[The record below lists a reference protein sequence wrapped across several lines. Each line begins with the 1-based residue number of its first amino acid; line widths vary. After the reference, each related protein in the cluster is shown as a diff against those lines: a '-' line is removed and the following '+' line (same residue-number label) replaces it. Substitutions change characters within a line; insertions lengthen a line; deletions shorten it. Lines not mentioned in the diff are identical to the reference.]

1 MKPSEEAKAKL
12 IREKVLSRL
21 RSGLPTHLCSPSFK
35 GQGAFSTP

>member
-12 IREKVLSRL
+12 IREKVLFGL

-35 GQGAFSTP
+35 GQWAFSTQ

>member
-21 RSGLPTHLCSPSFK
+21 RSGLPTHLCGLSFK
-35 GQGAFSTP
+35 GQGAFSTQ